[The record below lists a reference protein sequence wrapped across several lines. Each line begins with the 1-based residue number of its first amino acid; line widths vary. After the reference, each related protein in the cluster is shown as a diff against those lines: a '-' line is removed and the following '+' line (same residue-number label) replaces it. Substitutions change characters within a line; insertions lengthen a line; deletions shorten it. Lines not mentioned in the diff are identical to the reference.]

1 MTITR
6 PAPTRSTPTTRA
18 PSRTQITEPRLQV
31 ASYQSSGAPVFID
44 TQANECVDVSEFYL
58 SRLILY
64 MAFHMLSSIVHILY
78 VTSTQLCVRYGCE
91 NICSRET

>member
-18 PSRTQITEPRLQV
+18 PSRTQIMEPRLQV

-64 MAFHMLSSIVHILY
+64 IWPFTCYHQLYIYSMLQVLSSV
-78 VTSTQLCVRYGCE
+78 
-91 NICSRET
+91 